1 MFYLESILKE
11 NLLEAY
17 ETLLYRLPWKTKS
30 ASKLV
35 HLNEN
40 EIFLD
45 VFPVYQNLD
54 SYLSSD
60 QDSYR
65 WSALRSAVKALRTF
79 GEWSAAL
86 SLGALTAREGLSRMR
101 QVMSQRLVPTIASGD
116 RASLSMARDAMENFL
131 SFLVDS
137 SSQDLRNIIATLQ
150 SLAFSPYR

>member
-1 MFYLESILKE
+1 MKE
-11 NLLEAY
+11 NLVEAY

-30 ASKLV
+30 ASKLS

-54 SYLSSD
+54 SYLSSN

-65 WSALRSAVKALRTF
+65 WSALRSAVRALRTF

-86 SLGALTAREGLSRMR
+86 SLGSLSGREGLGRVR
-101 QVMSQRLVPTIASGD
+101 QVMNQRLVPTIASGD
-116 RASLSMARDAMENFL
+116 RASLGTARDAIENFL

-137 SSQDLRNIIATLQ
+137 RSQDLRNVIATLQ

>member
-1 MFYLESILKE
+1 LKE
-11 NLLEAY
+11 NLVETY

-30 ASKLV
+30 ASKLG

-45 VFPVYQNLD
+45 VFPVYQSLD
-54 SYLSSD
+54 SYLSSN

-65 WSALRSAVKALRTF
+65 WSALRSAVRALRTF

-86 SLGALTAREGLSRMR
+86 GLGSLTGREGLGRVR

-116 RASLSMARDAMENFL
+116 KTSLGMARDAIENFL

-137 SSQDLRNIIATLQ
+137 RSQDLGNIIATLQ
-150 SLAFSPYR
+150 SLAFSPYH